1 MKLWRVILLSVLL
14 LVGWVSPV
22 LAAEPG
28 GGDIH
33 LGPYTFTAGTTYS
46 GDQMVLG
53 TATVEED
60 AVIQGELLVLGPL
73 DMAEGAKVDGS
84 LMVFGPATLAGEVT
98 GDVMVTG
105 PLTLESTAVIKGDV
119 SVAGPLSRAEGAVI
133 EGEVNSAESGSGFTW
148 KPGEA
153 GENDWKPDRPLWLR
167 WLLKLLRA
175 FVVLVVFLLLA
186 LLVVTVWPEQLA
198 RISDTISTQPLQSF
212 GVGLLTGLGVLGV
225 GLVLLIT
232 ICLSPVALL
241 GFLALA
247 LAMALGWIALG
258 RMVGERLL
266 GAIWA
271 DKTPSPVGATV
282 LGTFLITLLGVL
294 LNLVGFCFY
303 APVVYGLS
311 AIGLGALVL
320 TRGGS
325 RPYQSRGT
333 GYLPP
338 IAPAAE
344 PPVPPTPPAPPA
356 PPVEPAA

>member
-1 MKLWRVILLSVLL
+1 MKLWRMVLLCVLL
-14 LVGWVSPV
+14 LAGSAGPV

-33 LGPYTFTAGTTYS
+33 FGPYTFTAGTTYS
-46 GDQMVLG
+46 GDQMVMG
-53 TATVEED
+53 SATVEKE

-105 PLTLESTAVIKGDV
+105 PLTLDSTAVVKGDV
-119 SVAGPLSRAEGAVI
+119 SVAGPLSRAEGSVV
-133 EGEVNSAESGSGFTW
+133 EGEIKSAEPGSRFIWG
-148 KPGEA
+148 PGWSDGNKESP
-153 GENDWKPDRPLWLR
+153 ERPMWLT
-167 WLLKLLRA
+167 WLLKLGRA
-175 FVVLVVFLLLA
+175 FVALLVFVLLA
-186 LLVVTVWPEQLA
+186 LLVASVWPEQLA
-198 RISDTISTQPLQSF
+198 RVSDTISAQPLESF

-241 GFLALA
+241 AFLALA
-247 LAMALGWIALG
+247 LAMAMGWIALG
-258 RMVGERLL
+258 RIVGERLL
-266 GAIWA
+266 GAVQA
-271 DKTPSPVGATV
+271 DKTPAPVGATV
-282 LGTFLITLLGVL
+282 LGTFLLTLLGVL
-294 LNLVGFCFY
+294 LNLVGFCLY

-311 AIGLGALVL
+311 MIGLGALVL

-338 IAPAAE
+338 IVPLAE

-356 PPVEPAA
+356 EPAA